1 MSPTLCL
8 DPRHFLSSY
17 ISTEKIFCGPQSA
30 SNFPAALSLFVS
42 LSSDRTYFI
51 PTSTFLSGLQTVCLY
66 WDDLAQ
72 SMNDFNRNR
81 KYRLDNNVT
90 HGWIFFK
97 KFGDF
102 MRTFS
107 SEFKFQNL
115 LTKYFQQIFKKTVR
129 LRVPL
134 PHFTF
139 PNK

>member
-8 DPRHFLSSY
+8 DPKHFLFLRLNR
-17 ISTEKIFCGPQSA
+17 KHFLRPA
-30 SNFPAALSLFVS
+30 SNFPALSLTYLFVS

-51 PTSTFLSGLQTVCLY
+51 PTSTFLSGLETVCLY
-66 WDDLAQ
+66 WDDSAQ

-81 KYRLDNNVT
+81 KYRLDKNVT

-107 SEFKFQNL
+107 SKFKFQNL